1 MRCGENL
8 GSKAVVGSE
17 WSVAKGQV
25 ASASI
30 ATSENP
36 QFSVLRCQFAT
47 RQRSAYLLPGSDE
60 EQVPYTLSS
69 RFVKDQAQLC
79 KLGLRGWRLS
89 LLAGGGVLSFPLCPK
104 YEAPIGLWVRG
115 GGPHLVATL
124 RSQKMGGMSVRVV
137 TGQRDPQ
144 HSIRSGPAST
154 LCKRLFKKRKGWDTR
169 HQYFERLLHGQVSV
183 MPRSSWRPWHACCH
197 GSVQY

>member
-1 MRCGENL
+1 M
-8 GSKAVVGSE
+8 
-17 WSVAKGQV
+17 VARGQV

-36 QFSVLRCQFAT
+36 TPQFSVLSCQFFAT
-47 RQRSAYLLPGSDE
+47 RQRSAYPLPGSDE

-124 RSQKMGGMSVRVV
+124 RSQKLGGMSVRVV

-144 HSIRSGPAST
+144 HLIRSGAAPT
-154 LCKRLFKKRKGWDTR
+154 LCKRLFKKRKGWGTR
-169 HQYFERLLHGQVSV
+169 HQDISNVYYTGKL
-183 MPRSSWRPWHACCH
+183 A
-197 GSVQY
+197 